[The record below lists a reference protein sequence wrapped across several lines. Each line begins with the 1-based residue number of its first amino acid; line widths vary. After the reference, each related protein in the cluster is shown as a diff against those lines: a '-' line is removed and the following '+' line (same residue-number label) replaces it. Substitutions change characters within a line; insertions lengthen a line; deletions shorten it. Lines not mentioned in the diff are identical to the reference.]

1 MSYVTYRIRRKTA
14 SGYDIYH
21 IESNSNLI
29 LRFDDDGTENGTVEE
44 ALRGIEETLN
54 ALTGGGGGSDPG
66 GALDV
71 TNKIDK
77 VSPVVANN
85 FPALNEDGTLHDS
98 GTNMHTFAPAEH
110 THRGNELQVGV
121 PSVVVTTGEDGFI
134 TSTGVAASKL
144 NDITKVEA
152 SSANG
157 KIKIDGTDTDVY
169 THPTVTADDTTDDGA
184 LAYGGTFTAVTAATV
199 DGNGHVTG
207 VNTRTYQMPAAP
219 IDIRFVDAQPSDQKE
234 GDLWFQTVV

>member
-66 GALDV
+66 GVLDV

-77 VSPVVANN
+77 VSPAVANN

-110 THRGNELQVGV
+110 THRGNEIQVGV
-121 PSVVVTTGEDGFI
+121 PSSVVTTTEEGKL
-134 TSTGVAASKL
+134 TSTAVSADKL
-144 NDITKVEA
+144 NDITKVEK
-152 SSANG
+152 SNTNG

-169 THPTVTADDTTDDGA
+169 THPNVTSNDTTDDGT

-199 DGNGHVTG
+199 DGTGHVTG

-219 IDIRFVDAQPSDQKE
+219 IDIRFVDTQPSNQKE